1 MISSLLTVM
10 FSVALLELAV
20 AVLCV
25 VAIVA
30 AWLRGRRR

>member
-1 MISSLLTVM
+1 MISSLLEVM
-10 FSVALLELAV
+10 FAVAMLELAV
-20 AVLCV
+20 AALCL

>member
-1 MISSLLTVM
+1 MISALLVVM

-25 VAIVA
+25 VAILL